1 MRAAQRRS
9 TRILATAATKTKI
22 SPKPESASD
31 VSEASQ
37 SPDHEKPNPPTK
49 EEENA
54 ESSNGDE
61 QKVAKPT
68 AKSTK
73 DHDVKLKDAKWQKW
87 STYANSSPF
96 PNFKHPTPRECKDA
110 YAVLHDMHREA
121 VDEEFKD
128 EYTPE
133 TIPHVLDAMIVAI
146 LSQATNWNNAKC
158 AMGSMKET
166 YGSIYAY
173 DKIMSGG
180 REKLQEAL
188 KCGGLHVRKS
198 MIISTILAQVQERH
212 GKWDLDHL
220 FQASDED
227 AMQELMSYK
236 YMGPKSA
243 SVVMGWCLKRNRFT
257 VDVHIYRIAGLW
269 GWRPEKATRELT
281 QSHLDA
287 VVPSELKFMLHFLI
301 LQHGRE
307 CPACRGGARKN
318 TICEAQKKIRQKRK

>member
-1 MRAAQRRS
+1 MKAARRS
-9 TRILATAATKTKI
+9 TRILATAA
-22 SPKPESASD
+22 PKPKHSPTQETPRAVHKRKRSSEPEKHSPPSGADEIAERKSD
-31 VSEASQ
+31 DV
-37 SPDHEKPNPPTK
+37 
-49 EEENA
+49 
-54 ESSNGDE
+54 

-68 AKSTK
+68 E
-73 DHDVKLKDAKWQKW
+73 DHDLKLKDTKWQKW
-87 STYANSSPF
+87 SAYANSSPF
-96 PNFKHPTPRECKDA
+96 PDFKHPTPQECREA
-110 YAVLHDMHREA
+110 YSVLHDMHREA
-121 VDEEFKD
+121 VDKEFAD

-146 LSQATNWNNAKC
+146 LSQATNWNNAKR
-158 AMGSMKET
+158 AMENMKKT

-173 DKIMSGG
+173 DEILDGG
-180 REKLQEAL
+180 RDKLQQAL

-198 MIISTILAQVQERH
+198 MIISTILAQVKERY

-269 GWRPEKATRELT
+269 NWRPEKATRELT

-287 VVPSELKFMLHFLI
+287 VVPTDLKFMLHFLI

-307 CPACRGGARKN
+307 CSACRGGAKEN
-318 TICEAQKKIRQKRK
+318 AICEAQRTIREKRS

>member
-1 MRAAQRRS
+1 MS
-9 TRILATAATKTKI
+9 TRILAIATTKAKV
-22 SPKPESASD
+22 SQKVESSNGI
-31 VSEASQ
+31 SEASQ
-37 SPDHEKPNPPTK
+37 SPNPGELNQSTK
-49 EEENA
+49 DEGIA

-61 QKVAKPT
+61 QKNAKLTTKPT
-68 AKSTK
+68 K
-73 DHDVKLKDAKWQKW
+73 DQDVKLKDAKWQKW
-87 STYANSSPF
+87 SAYANSSPF

-121 VDEEFKD
+121 DDEEFKD
-128 EYTPE
+128 AYTPE

-146 LSQATNWNNAKC
+146 LSQATNWNNAKR
-158 AMGSMKET
+158 AMASMKET

-180 REKLQEAL
+180 RERLQGAL

-220 FQASDED
+220 FQASDQD

-243 SVVMGWCLKRNRFT
+243 SVVMGWCLERNRFT

-318 TICEAQKKIRQKRK
+318 TNCEAQKKIRQKRK

>member
-1 MRAAQRRS
+1 MRATQRRS
-9 TRILATAATKTKI
+9 TRTLANATSKASTRPNASRI
-22 SPKPESASD
+22 SKPTSHGIRK
-31 VSEASQ
+31 ASQ
-37 SPDHEKPNPPTK
+37 SNEHSKTSLPV
-49 EEENA
+49 A
-54 ESSNGDE
+54 ADE
-61 QKVAKPT
+61 
-68 AKSTK
+68 
-73 DHDVKLKDAKWQKW
+73 DVKLENADEPKAAESIKDSDSKLKDTKWQKW
-87 STYANSSPF
+87 SSYANSSPF

-110 YAVLHDMHREA
+110 YRVLHDMHREA

-146 LSQATNWNNAKC
+146 LSQATNWNNAKR
-158 AMGSMKET
+158 AMASMKDT

-173 DKIMSGG
+173 DEIFAGG

-198 MIISTILAQVQERH
+198 MIISTILAQVKERY

-236 YMGPKSA
+236 YVGPKSA

-269 GWRPEKATRELT
+269 GWRPEKASRELT

-307 CPACRGGARKN
+307 CPACVGGARKN
-318 TICEAQKKIRQKRK
+318 AICEARKKIGKKM